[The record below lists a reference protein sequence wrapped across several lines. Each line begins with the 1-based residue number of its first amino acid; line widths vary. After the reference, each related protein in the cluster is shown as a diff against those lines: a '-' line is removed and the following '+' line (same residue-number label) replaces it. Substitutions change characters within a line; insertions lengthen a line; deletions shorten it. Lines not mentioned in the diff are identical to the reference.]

1 MTQKL
6 HLAIALLAGLLWL
19 GSCQPKENR
28 DTLRICT
35 SNIRGDKPV
44 DGVNQWQYRRDSLC
58 NLYLHH
64 ALDVVG
70 LQEAVPAQR
79 ADICRLTGYAFVGDS
94 TLLDPILYNPARV
107 EPLENGMFWYSES
120 MMPHTRGWDAKYE
133 RYCTWARF
141 KDKRNDKEFYVFN
154 THFDHRGDTARTESA
169 RLLVKQAAS
178 IAGNTPLFII
188 GDLNSHDYTEAYRVM
203 ATNYTDSRLATP
215 LAFGPEGTGHNFGG
229 VHPVRIDYIFVND
242 GVEILTYR
250 AVDEAYEGN
259 RFPSDHYPVY
269 VEATIK

>member
-154 THFDHRGDTARTESA
+154 THFDHRGD
-169 RLLVKQAAS
+169 
-178 IAGNTPLFII
+178 PLFII

-203 ATNYTDSRLATP
+203 AANYTDSRLATP